1 MRSGNGRHR
10 RPRQAPAIVVAAGV
24 TGASIAMPL
33 FGAVG
38 AQAADTTQTWDRV
51 AECESGG
58 MWSANGGNGFY
69 GGLQITL
76 DMWKKYGGQQYA
88 PRPDLASRSQ
98 QIAIARAILADRGP
112 DAWPSC
118 ALDAGLAGLGDVLD
132 VNPDGKGAP
141 EGAPPSGSWGA
152 KEPTG
157 VGDSDTGESS
167 DNSSRGDRSDGSDG
181 SGSSED
187 SDTSD
192 KTGKSDPSATPD
204 DKSGEKGGKSGDSGE
219 ASRDEDDSASGKGDE
234 RSDRDAKGEDSAT
247 SPTGRHRGAPDAREQ
262 GSAGTADDDARSSGR
277 HASRDDA
284 ERAEIPLQPL
294 GREDYAVRGGDGVS
308 DVADDQDGQKADGGA
323 PELYEADESLT
334 GIDPDLV
341 HPGQRLDLSAR

>member
-1 MRSGNGRHR
+1 M
-10 RPRQAPAIVVAAGV
+10 VAAGV

-38 AQAADTTQTWDRV
+38 AQAADATQTWDRV

-76 DMWKKYGGQQYA
+76 DMWRKYGGQQYA

-98 QIAIARAILADRGP
+98 QIAIAQAILADRGP

-118 ALDAGLAGLGDVLD
+118 ALDAGLGGLGDLLD
-132 VNPDGKGAP
+132 VNPDGKGTP
-141 EGAPPSGSWGA
+141 ESKEA

-157 VGDSDTGESS
+157 IGGSDTGESS
-167 DNSSRGDRSDGSDG
+167 DNSSRGDQSDGSDG
-181 SGSSED
+181 SGGSED
-187 SDTSD
+187 SGTSD
-192 KTGKSDPSATPD
+192 KAGKSDPSATPD

-219 ASRDEDDSASGKGDE
+219 TSRDEDGSASGKGDE
-234 RSDRDAKGEDSAT
+234 RSDRDAKGEDSAA

-262 GSAGTADDDARSSGR
+262 GSAGAAGDDTRSSGR

-284 ERAEIPLQPL
+284 ERTEIPLQPL
-294 GREDYAVRGGDGVS
+294 GREDYSVRGGDDAS
-308 DVADDQDGQKADGGA
+308 DVTDDQDGQKVDGGVS
-323 PELYEADESLT
+323 ELYGADESLI
-334 GIDPDLV
+334 GIDVDLV

>member
-76 DMWKKYGGQQYA
+76 DMWRKYGGQQYA

-98 QIAIARAILADRGP
+98 QIAIAQAILADRGP

-118 ALDAGLAGLGDVLD
+118 ALDAGLAGLADALD
-132 VNPDGKGAP
+132 VNPGGKGTP
-141 EGAPPSGSWGA
+141 EA
-152 KEPTG
+152 KELGEPTG
-157 VGDSDTGESS
+157 IGDSDTDEAS
-167 DNSSRGDRSDGSDG
+167 DNSSRGDRSDSSDS

-204 DKSGEKGGKSGDSGE
+204 GKSGEKGGKSGDSGE
-219 ASRDEDDSASGKGDE
+219 ASRDEGDSASGKGDE

-247 SPTGRHRGAPDAREQ
+247 SPTGRHRGTPDAREQ
-262 GSAGTADDDARSSGR
+262 DSAGTADDDARASGR

-284 ERAEIPLQPL
+284 ERTEIPVQPL
-294 GREDYAVRGGDGVS
+294 GREDYTVRGGDNLS
-308 DVADDQDGQKADGGA
+308 DIADDRDDQKADGGW
-323 PELYEADESLT
+323 PELFEAGEPLI
-334 GIDPDLV
+334 GIDPDLI
-341 HPGQRLDLSAR
+341 HPGQRLDLGAR

>member
-1 MRSGNGRHR
+1 M
-10 RPRQAPAIVVAAGV
+10 

-38 AQAADTTQTWDRV
+38 AQAADTTQAWDRV

-98 QIAIARAILADRGP
+98 QIGIARAILADRGP

-118 ALDAGLAGLGDVLD
+118 ALDAGLAGLGDALD
-132 VNPDGKGAP
+132 VSPGGKGVP
-141 EGAPPSGSWGA
+141 ESKEGAPPSGSWGT

-157 VGDSDTGESS
+157 IGDSDTGEAS
-167 DNSSRGDRSDGSDG
+167 DDSSRGDRSDSSDS

-192 KTGKSDPSATPD
+192 KAGKPDPSATPG

-219 ASRDEDDSASGKGDE
+219 ASSGEDDSASDKGDE

-262 GSAGTADDDARSSGR
+262 DSAGTADDDARSSGR
-277 HASRDDA
+277 HASRDDT
-284 ERAEIPLQPL
+284 ERTEIPVQPL
-294 GREDYAVRGGDGVS
+294 GREDYTVRGGDDVS
-308 DVADDQDGQKADGGA
+308 DAASDQDGQKADGGA
-323 PELYEADESLT
+323 SELFGADDSLL
-334 GIDPDLV
+334 GIDPDLI
-341 HPGQRLDLSAR
+341 HPGQRLDLGAR